1 MATKTTKTSKSRPAA
16 KMAESP
22 SSNVAAPARSAATKK
37 SRGSARAGTTAA
49 PSVVSTNPRTPTAAG
64 RSTPSRTKADEILT
78 KAEATIAAAIESLNT
93 QMNAAVTTLTELA
106 VAHRGPKE
114 AIERPLPLDRATTT
128 FQRLVTEVVDDQLAT
143 LLPPIVALRNDLEF
157 RGTEASPS
165 GRGQDDWK
173 DFLANSVEM
182 LDQTLVQVGVARYEP
197 HAGVPFDSLIHL
209 AVGETRRD
217 DLPEGVVSE
226 SLQPGFRTARG
237 KVISPARVKVNRR

>member
-1 MATKTTKTSKSRPAA
+1 MPTKTTKTSKSRPAA
-16 KMAESP
+16 KMAEPP
-22 SSNVAAPARSAATKK
+22 SQNVATPVRSATTKK
-37 SRGSARAGTTAA
+37 PRGTSRSPTTAA
-49 PSVVSTNPRTPTAAG
+49 PSAASTNQRTPTAIG
-64 RSTPSRTKADEILT
+64 RSEPSRTKADEILS

-114 AIERPLPLDRATTT
+114 AVERPLPLDRATAT

-143 LLPPIVALRNDLEF
+143 LLPPIVTLRNDLEL
-157 RGTEASPS
+157 RGTEAAPS

-173 DFLANSVEM
+173 EFLANSVEM
-182 LDQTLVQVGVARYEP
+182 LDQTLVQIGVAKYDP

-237 KVISPARVKVNRR
+237 KVISLAHVKVNRR